1 MYRDQ
6 NVLKQQYSND
16 LRGAIVM
23 GPTISLD
30 EWIPE
35 RPPKN
40 PFLRVPSPDLP
51 PPPPPPPS
59 LLVKNHE
66 NYNGNQ
72 DDPLPPPPPE
82 ILKQMYQISETENK
96 LNSANRR
103 NSFAGQ
109 STTRKPFIKAKN
121 FVDSSPPILPRKP
134 ILPNSTDRYKPR
146 PFSSM
151 RQPHGWNILQT
162 QQAIKTKRKEPIGNG
177 PLDSPKINRTISVTD
192 DSTSSQ
198 SIENRT
204 SSNDH
209 RISVRLRKRSHNAP
223 LPVAATDDNSRFR

>member
-1 MYRDQ
+1 
-6 NVLKQQYSND
+6 
-16 LRGAIVM
+16 M

-40 PFLRVPSPDLP
+40 PLLRVPSPELP
-51 PPPPPPPS
+51 PPPPPPSS
-59 LLVKNHE
+59 LSVKNHE
-66 NYNGNQ
+66 NYNNNQ

-82 ILKQMYQISETENK
+82 ILKQTYQISEPENK
-96 LNSANRR
+96 LNTANRR

-134 ILPNSTDRYKPR
+134 ILPNSTDLYKPR
-146 PFSSM
+146 LFSSM

-162 QQAIKTKRKEPIGNG
+162 QQAAKAKSKEMNG
-177 PLDSPKINRTISVTD
+177 RLESPKINKPISNTT

-198 SIENRT
+198 PIENRT
-204 SSNDH
+204 SSNDNQ
-209 RISVRLRKRSHNAP
+209 ISNRMRKRSHKA
-223 LPVAATDDNSRFR
+223 LMPVAAADENSRFR